1 MNTEETK
8 LDAQG
13 NSINPMLAESLP
25 AELNHEAQ
33 MWKEEYDGACREIKS
48 LMEQL
53 KDAEDHIRDLESE
66 LRSGR

>member
-1 MNTEETK
+1 MNTDK
-8 LDAQG
+8 SSKDAQG
-13 NSINPMLAESLP
+13 NSINPVLDSLP